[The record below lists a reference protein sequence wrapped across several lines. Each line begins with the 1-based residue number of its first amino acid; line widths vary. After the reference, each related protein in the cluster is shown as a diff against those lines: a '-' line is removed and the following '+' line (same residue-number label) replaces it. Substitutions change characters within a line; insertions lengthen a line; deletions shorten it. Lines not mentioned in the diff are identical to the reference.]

1 MLASRIKEAGRQVG
15 ESNVRKRIQKGFT
28 LVELMLVIAI
38 IGVLA
43 AIAIPIYKDFTIR
56 TRVAELVAAM
66 GPLRSA
72 VAEKALQDASL
83 DAAGVGVTVAI
94 GGKVTGGSVTDT
106 GVITISGNAAA
117 LGTDVT
123 IVLTPNLAL
132 GGKVLWA
139 CSTAPDKFKF
149 VPSECR
155 H

>member
-1 MLASRIKEAGRQVG
+1 M
-15 ESNVRKRIQKGFT
+15 RKRIQKGFT

-56 TRVAELVAAM
+56 TRVAELVAAV
-66 GPLRSA
+66 GPLKST

-94 GGKVTGGSVTDT
+94 GGKVTAGSVTDT
-106 GVITISGNAAA
+106 GVITISGD
-117 LGTDVT
+117 GTPTSVGTAVT

-139 CSTAPDKFKF
+139 CSTAPETFKF
-149 VPSECR
+149 VPNECR